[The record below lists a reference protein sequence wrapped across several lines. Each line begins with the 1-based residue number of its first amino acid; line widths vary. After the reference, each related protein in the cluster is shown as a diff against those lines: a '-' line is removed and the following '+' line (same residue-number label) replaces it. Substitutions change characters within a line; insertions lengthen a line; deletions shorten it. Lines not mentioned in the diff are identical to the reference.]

1 MTFGVVVT
9 WSAGFYG
16 SRQYTIKADSSQEAE
31 TEGLELA
38 WNELK
43 DLDISKRWNLRQTQL
58 SVVSARLN
66 EEGTGRYVKLNEK
79 S

>member
-9 WSAGFYG
+9 WSVGFFG
-16 SRQYTIKADSSQEAE
+16 SRQYTLKATSAQEAE
-31 TEGLELA
+31 AKGLELA

-66 EEGTGRYVKLNEK
+66 EEGTARYVK
-79 S
+79 